1 MSGVRRAPRQRPT
14 HLAAVDEKSLA
25 ERAAMMHADGNKGEQ
40 FTIASNKKRRL
51 TMCMPDQHGSIGS
64 RRELDSPGKVGSAE
78 FRFILAHLIHSGADT

>member
-25 ERAAMMHADGNKGEQ
+25 ERAAMMHADGNNGEQ

-51 TMCMPDQHGSIGS
+51 TMCMP
-64 RRELDSPGKVGSAE
+64 E
-78 FRFILAHLIHSGADT
+78 